1 MVWTHPR
8 QLRGGDKERGEG
20 ESPIELRRAATLTV
34 LAARAA
40 AAIGPRG
47 DRRRAADIDGETA
60 KCDFESV
67 QISRHHRRFQDRTRT
82 LIRIPVWKTK
92 SVNKYFDQNFL
103 KVYRT
108 GQNIVLLLHIYV
120 LYRSSFASYIYY
132 ILVYGCVCSEILSY
146 FEQRPKSGEFVPF
159 KIVKNW

>member
-47 DRRRAADIDGETA
+47 DRRRAADFDGETA

-82 LIRIPVWKTK
+82 LIRIPVRKAK
-92 SVNKYFDQNFL
+92 SVNKYFDQNFW
-103 KVYRT
+103 KCTEQDRT
-108 GQNIVLLLHIYV
+108 YSYYIYV

-146 FEQRPKSGEFVPF
+146 FQQRSKSGEFVSF